1 MLRVDGLEVRYG
13 KIRAVQG
20 VSLAVETGEIVAL
33 IGANGAGKSS
43 TLNAICGIVKTAG
56 GRVTYRGED
65 ITGLPSHRIIQR
77 GIVQVPEGRRIFAAL
92 SVEENLRLG
101 AYTLES
107 GKKIGAEMD
116 RVMAFFPDL
125 RERLSEPAS
134 NLSGGQL
141 QMLALARGLMARPRL
156 LLLDEPSLGLA
167 PLVVRELFAL
177 IPALRDEG
185 ITILLVEQNVRQAL
199 AVVNR
204 GYVLESGR
212 VILGGTARELMENK
226 LLVESYLGTLESR
239 PRD

>member
-20 VSLAVETGEIVAL
+20 VSLTVETGEIVAL

-125 RERLSEPAS
+125 RERLAEPAS
-134 NLSGGQL
+134 NLSGDSC
-141 QMLALARGLMARPRL
+141 RCWPW
-156 LLLDEPSLGLA
+156 
-167 PLVVRELFAL
+167 
-177 IPALRDEG
+177 PAG
-185 ITILLVEQNVRQAL
+185 
-199 AVVNR
+199 
-204 GYVLESGR
+204 
-212 VILGGTARELMENK
+212 
-226 LLVESYLGTLESR
+226 
-239 PRD
+239 